1 MGLVRI
7 SLAAQTQR
15 RVEVPGPLL
24 SASGR
29 TARSRVVGGPR
40 RHLTAEDNLLT

>member
-1 MGLVRI
+1 MGLARI

-29 TARSRVVGGPR
+29 TAQSHVVGGPR